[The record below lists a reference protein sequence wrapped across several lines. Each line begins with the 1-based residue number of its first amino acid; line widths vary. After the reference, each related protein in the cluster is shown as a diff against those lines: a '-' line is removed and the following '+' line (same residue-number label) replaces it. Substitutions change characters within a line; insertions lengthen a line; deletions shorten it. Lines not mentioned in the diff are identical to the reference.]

1 MMKSVLICILKLI
14 KYAITISHLRDL
26 MVNRQHFK
34 KTIRIRIH
42 KPIIKTFKRHKVYS
56 SFKYKIWGDDLAD
69 MQLIDK

>member
-1 MMKSVLICILKLI
+1 MYFEIGKICNHNKPSKKMI
-14 KYAITISHLRDL
+14 
-26 MVNRQHFK
+26 NRQHFK